1 VYKDFKKGVIKMA
14 KQDLLLIYSRTKRET
29 EIAVAQVQRQF
40 NLPAYLM
47 IGILEGVL
55 SKFKDEALMELS
67 ASSDRYAEALQ
78 QEAEKEKGENNATFT
93 NESDS

>member
-1 VYKDFKKGVIKMA
+1 MA
-14 KQDLLLIYSRTKRET
+14 KQDLTMIYSQTKRYT
-29 EIAVAQVQRQF
+29 EIAVAQARAKY

-67 ASSDRYAEALQ
+67 TSSDRYAEALQ
-78 QEAEKEKGENNATFT
+78 QEAEKEKGEDNATFT
-93 NESDS
+93 DKSDS